1 MHICCTDMYYGHSS
15 AVVAPITCRTPE
27 NYGKPCHKG
36 KIHLLNLPCFGK
48 ILCSRQVAVWKYMR
62 YKLQYP
68 IGPRSQNEMMVL
80 CCSGLL
86 FNGEVTRPPGQFPM
100 KTSLKPQK
108 NTSYIQVPHSQK
120 NIFRQKTPKNSVTKK
135 KQSINAFQTVSL
147 CFFNQIRPN
156 ASTLKSG
163 EGSCNSPRAKDGFKR
178 FAASMEESAPGPR
191 ER

>member
-1 MHICCTDMYYGHSS
+1 MYYGHSS

-108 NTSYIQVPHSQK
+108 TPATSNYLIAKK

-135 KQSINAFQTVSL
+135 KTINKRLSNRILV
-147 CFFNQIRPN
+147 FF
-156 ASTLKSG
+156 
-163 EGSCNSPRAKDGFKR
+163 
-178 FAASMEESAPGPR
+178 
-191 ER
+191 

>member
-80 CCSGLL
+80 RCSRLL
-86 FNGEVTRPPGQFPM
+86 FNGKYPGRLAGSLWKHLSNLQTTPA
-100 KTSLKPQK
+100 TSNYLIAK
-108 NTSYIQVPHSQK
+108 K
-120 NIFRQKTPKNSVTKK
+120 NIFRQKTPKKSVTKTK
-135 KQSINAFQTVSL
+135 KTINKRLSNRILV
-147 CFFNQIRPN
+147 FFLKPN
-156 ASTLKSG
+156 
-163 EGSCNSPRAKDGFKR
+163 PAKRINPQVGLR
-178 FAASMEESAPGPR
+178 VL
-191 ER
+191 